1 MRLSYGTD
9 RVRKTLIAEDGAPI
23 LESYENAR
31 TGRKYTSRGG
41 AVVLAASKYG
51 KRRVCRFCDMKL
63 TAHDEKSYTLV
74 DEGAGV
80 EVRTDIDS
88 AERGVL
94 RERVSLRVKGD
105 PFVVRAV
112 LGEVDIAENSFVW
125 QAPYGKRVFVPSSVA
140 RLGQP
145 VYLGDLFL
153 GAETPVAENGAT
165 ADAASSVYHCA
176 RRFSELAKDGVYSPP
191 AFVIGAAEKG
201 GFDAVSDEFLRYI
214 ADMAVSDAFRVQ
226 FNSWYDHMLDI
237 DSEKIATSFTAVA
250 EGMKGAGFRPLDC
263 YVVDD
268 GWTEYDKPLFWE
280 FNKKFEGGFAKESE
294 LTRSLGGKFGVW
306 FGPRGGYTIQTP
318 KFARHLAKIGYHVNP
333 ASNDICTGDPR
344 YVADLCD
351 RMAKF
356 CDEFN
361 VDYFKIDGFAFKSC
375 PSGKHGHP
383 SSIFNVRGFYT
394 YLWERWLDGFAAIRR
409 ANPKVCLNVTSYAHC
424 SPWFLKWA
432 DFIWMNN
439 ASDMGFVGEGDS
451 LERCLNYRDS
461 RYRSLFVDD
470 MRQFPAGSLYNHEP
484 CYAARNV
491 DPKFPKKTVVYTD
504 EQFKKYMLCCLM
516 RGSGLAELYFSPS
529 MMDGDKWNIAA
540 RALEWAESRHGI
552 LKYSRFFGGDPAKG
566 QPYGYYAENDGG
578 DSVLMTRN
586 PSSSAVVF
594 DAALPDGSRRK
605 FDLAPFEVSIVENV
619 GGKEFEILHEKGKN

>member
-63 TAHDEKSYTLV
+63 TAHDEKGYTLV

-105 PFVVRAV
+105 PFVVRVV

-361 VDYFKIDGFAFKSC
+361 VDYFKIDGFAFRSC

-504 EQFKKYMLCCLM
+504 EQFKKYILCCLM

-586 PSSSAVVF
+586 PSSAPTVF
-594 DAALPDGSRRK
+594 DAALPDGSRKK

-619 GGKEFEILHEKGKN
+619 GGKECEILHEKGKN